1 LYPTCKTN
9 STNYF
14 AFLRFRTTQQQ
25 TSVSLVTPA
34 SARVGFVVFLLG
46 YSSHLSLTSSNY
58 FCFHQATP
66 ATRLLARLV
75 GLFYA
80 SHIRP
85 HTIFH
90 PQTMTLIPL
99 CSSLLFP
106 RFPQTLLR

>member
-34 SARVGFVVFLLG
+34 SARVSFVIFLLG

-66 ATRLLARLV
+66 ATRLLARRV
-75 GLFYA
+75 GLDHLQSFA
-80 SHIRP
+80 CIRL
-85 HTIFH
+85 TY
-90 PQTMTLIPL
+90 PL
-99 CSSLLFP
+99 CLFH
-106 RFPQTLLR
+106 RIQQLQ